1 MDDRPVSEPRLRLG
15 RALRRARGSILW
27 ERLWPA
33 LAALATA
40 VGLFLALS
48 WAGLWLV
55 VPPVGRA
62 VGVGIFGLLV
72 LAAVIPFIRL
82 RVPSPRDALNRV
94 DKVSGEPHRPATA
107 LTDKMAA
114 NADDPIAQA
123 LWQAHRE
130 RTLLSPR
137 RLLAGWAS
145 PRLSF
150 RDPMAL
156 RWLVLLLAVA

>member
-62 VGVGIFGLLV
+62 VGVGIFALLV

-82 RVPSPRDALNRV
+82 RVPSHRDALNRV
-94 DKVSGEPHRPATA
+94 DKVSGEPHRPAPA

-123 LWQAHRE
+123 LWRAHRE
-130 RTLLSPR
+130 RALLSAR
-137 RLLAGWAS
+137 KLRAGSPS
-145 PRLSF
+145 PRL
-150 RDPMAL
+150 AL
-156 RWLVLLLAVA
+156 RAPAGRR